1 MRWKLGRRSG
11 NVVDARS
18 GGRGL
23 RIGGMGSI
31 LVLFG
36 ALVVWLMGGNPMSV
50 LSLLGS
56 PGAAPQASSSNSQ
69 PPPDDPQADFVARI
83 LGDTEDTWA
92 ELLPREIE
100 VSYEPAKLVLYRDV
114 IQSACG
120 TGSAA
125 MGPFYCPGDRR
136 VYLDLSFFDQL
147 ERRFGAPGD
156 FARAY
161 VIAHEVGHHIQTL
174 LGTSQEVR
182 AKQAG
187 LSRAAANKLSVRQE
201 LQADCYAG
209 VWAHHAKTQRNLLEP
224 GDLEEGLKAASAIGD
239 DTLQRKTQS
248 TVVPESFTHG
258 SSEQRVSWFRRGFEQ
273 GRIAQC
279 DTFTDA
285 KEALA
290 IDG

>member
-1 MRWKLGRRSG
+1 MEAWTSKWQCRRRTQRRSRVTHWRDG
-11 NVVDARS
+11 LHPGFVRRVGRVAHGRKSHGGVVA
-18 GGRGL
+18 
-23 RIGGMGSI
+23 
-31 LVLFG
+31 FG
-36 ALVVWLMGGNPMSV
+36 IA
-50 LSLLGS
+50 
-56 PGAAPQASSSNSQ
+56 GAAPQASSSNSQ

-92 ELLPREIE
+92 VLLPRETE

-174 LGTSQEVR
+174 LGTSQQVR
-182 AKQAG
+182 AKQRG
-187 LSRAAANKLSVRQE
+187 LSETQANQLSVRQE
-201 LQADCYAG
+201 LQADCFAG
-209 VWAHHAKTQRNLLEP
+209 LWAHHAKKQRDLLEA
-224 GDLEEGLKAASAIGD
+224 GDIEEGLRAASAIGD
-239 DTLQRKTQS
+239 DTLQRKS
-248 TVVPESFTHG
+248 RGAVVPESFTHG
-258 SSEQRVSWFRRGFEQ
+258 SSAQRIHWFTEGFKD
-273 GRIAQC
+273 GRIHAC
-279 DTFTDA
+279 DTFADA